1 MILELSL
8 YASLSV
14 EHLYFYTRYSEKITD
29 LNKELA
35 ALNDRVHHFSTTAT
49 RLEEQSKK
57 MESKYEEQLKL
68 QEKLAE
74 LRRKKD
80 QMIVEQTKVSRGGI
94 ELNLLHTFSLSYSI
108 IFCSWLIF
116 RSSLNKLGL

>member
-1 MILELSL
+1 MNIFISGNVL
-8 YASLSV
+8 
-14 EHLYFYTRYSEKITD
+14 EKITD

-35 ALNDRVHHFSTTAT
+35 SINDRVHHFSTTAT

-94 ELNLLHTFSLSYSI
+94 ELNCCTLFHYLTVSY
-108 IFCSWLIF
+108 FVH
-116 RSSLNKLGL
+116 G